1 MSGSKT
7 GGLKAAE
14 TNKKQHG
21 ENFYSEI
28 GKIGGAVKGVKKG
41 FAANPD
47 LAKSAGK
54 LGGSKS
60 VRVWTEED
68 KINHGIKIR
77 EARARRHEVR

>member
-1 MSGSKT
+1 MSGT
-7 GGLKAAE
+7 VQGGKLAAE

-28 GKIGGAVKGVKKG
+28 GKIGGAVKGVRKG

>member
-1 MSGSKT
+1 MSGTKE
-7 GGLKAAE
+7 GGVKAAE
-14 TNKKQHG
+14 TNKRDHG
-21 ENFYSEI
+21 ENFYSKI
-28 GKIGGAVKGVKKG
+28 GKIGGAVKGVRKG

-68 KINHGIKIR
+68 KINHGNKIR
-77 EARARRHEVR
+77 EARNRRHEVR